1 MTPHKSPANLPVDDQ
16 LKLLRN
22 TIDDIQL
29 DTSATHVK
37 LQVVQN
43 DLGILKVEIKD
54 VKNEVRGLNRRFD
67 QQDKK
72 FDKLYKLI
80 SGFVGRIKSQDEEI
94 GTLNVRVT
102 RLEKPIRAVV
112 S

>member
-1 MTPHKSPANLPVDDQ
+1 MLLYVNMPPHKDPAKLPTNDQ
-16 LKLLRN
+16 LKLLRDGVDRMEWDFSV
-22 TIDDIQL
+22 IKSKQRSHDDQF
-29 DTSATHVK
+29 K
-37 LQVVQN
+37 L
-43 DLGILKVEIKD
+43 IKVEFKT
-54 VKNEVRGLNRRFD
+54 LNKRFD
-67 QQDKK
+67 RQDKK

-102 RLEKPIRAVV
+102 RLEKPIRAVI

>member
-1 MTPHKSPANLPVDDQ
+1 MTPHKNLANLPVDDQ

-94 GTLNVRVT
+94 GTLNMRVT
-102 RLEKPIRAVV
+102 MLEKPIRAVV

>member
-1 MTPHKSPANLPVDDQ
+1 MTPHKNPANLPVDDQ